1 MGIGG
6 LDNEFNEIFR
16 RAFAS
21 RVFPPGLVE
30 KLGIEHVKGIDN
42 LNLQH
47 TPFNGVGSWQ
57 VSCCTDLQERERPS
71 LPGKL
76 GRC

>member
-1 MGIGG
+1 
-6 LDNEFNEIFR
+6 
-16 RAFAS
+16 
-21 RVFPPGLVE
+21 
-30 KLGIEHVKGIDN
+30 

-47 TPFNGVGSWQ
+47 TPFNGARSWQ
-57 VSCCTDLQERERPS
+57 VSCCTDLRERERPS